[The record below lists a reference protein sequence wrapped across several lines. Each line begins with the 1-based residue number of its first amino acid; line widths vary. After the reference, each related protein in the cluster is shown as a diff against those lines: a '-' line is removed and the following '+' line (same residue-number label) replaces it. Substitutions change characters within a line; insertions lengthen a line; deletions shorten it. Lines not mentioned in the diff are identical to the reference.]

1 MAMIA
6 LHYKIDAER
15 VPSALA
21 EAREQLDGS
30 EQEIFLDFSSV
41 RRLDTSSVRAIEEL
55 AAAAENKAVR
65 IVLCGAGM
73 ELYKVLKLM
82 KLTARFVFTN

>member
-6 LHYKIDAER
+6 LHYKVDGER
-15 VPSALA
+15 VPSALE
-21 EAREQLDGS
+21 EARQKLDGS

-41 RRLDTSSVRAIEEL
+41 RRLDTSSLRALEEL
-55 AAAAENKAVR
+55 AGAAENKAVR

-73 ELYKVLKLM
+73 EIYKVLKLM